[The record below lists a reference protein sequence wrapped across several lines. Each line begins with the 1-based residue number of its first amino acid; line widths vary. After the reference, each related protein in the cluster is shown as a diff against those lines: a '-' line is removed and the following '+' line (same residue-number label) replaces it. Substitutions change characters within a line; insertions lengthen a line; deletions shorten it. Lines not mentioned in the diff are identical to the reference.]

1 MKQKNHIA
9 ILILAFSI
17 LISSMVVTFGSNSP
31 VEAPIGQE
39 VNDEHVLTS
48 KYKEDMKLIV
58 EQVVDLTVK
67 IAVLE
72 RKVNDLES
80 CLIQTTLGLTQ
91 NQQNIFVCP

>member
-31 VEAPIGQE
+31 IEAPISKQ
-39 VNDEHVLTS
+39 VTDEHVLTT

-67 IAVLE
+67 VAVLE
-72 RKVNDLES
+72 RKANDLES

>member
-9 ILILAFSI
+9 ILVLAFSI
-17 LISSMVVTFGSNSP
+17 LISSMVVTFGLNSP
-31 VEAPIGQE
+31 VEAPISKQ
-39 VNDEHVLTS
+39 VNDEHVLTT

-67 IAVLE
+67 VAVLE
-72 RKVNDLES
+72 RKANDLES